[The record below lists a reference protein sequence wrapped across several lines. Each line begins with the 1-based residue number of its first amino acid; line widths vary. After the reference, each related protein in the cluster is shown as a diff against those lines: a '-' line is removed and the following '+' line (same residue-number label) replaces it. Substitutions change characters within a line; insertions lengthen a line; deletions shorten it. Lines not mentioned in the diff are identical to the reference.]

1 MRSTD
6 VYEALSVYLAAV
18 AAAAS
23 APPALAGRRRA
34 QAELARL
41 GYQNLLEAYT
51 LELAAKQQR
60 VELVRDDPD
69 DEDVTPA
76 NGLRSDAHFVIAA
89 GRQPTSRRA

>member
-23 APPALAGRRRA
+23 APPGQAGLRRA

-51 LELAAKQQR
+51 LELAAKEQR

-69 DEDVTPA
+69 GEDVTPA
-76 NGLRSDAHFVIAA
+76 NGLRCDDPRVSAV
-89 GRQPTSRRA
+89 GGGPTSRRS

>member
-18 AAAAS
+18 AAAAA
-23 APPALAGRRRA
+23 APPDQAPLRRA

-51 LELAAKQQR
+51 LELGTSETR
-60 VELVRDDPD
+60 VALERDDVHD
-69 DEDVTPA
+69 DGIAPA
-76 NGLRSDAHFVIAA
+76 NDDLADDDVG
-89 GRQPTSRRA
+89 